1 VNRGEKADDVEK
13 TAEAENAVSGRGRCG
28 EQISKRTAGGCHRE
42 CEVRAALMAAC
53 GVCADKGAARRAELG
68 ASLLPAAEK
77 AAHLF
82 TNPMFTNPIQSM
94 VKERCKCDTLPCAI
108 VSAFL

>member
-1 VNRGEKADDVEK
+1 MRGEKADDVK
-13 TAEAENAVSGRGRCG
+13 KAAEAKNAVGGGGRCG
-28 EQISKRTAGGCHRE
+28 EQVSKRTAGGCHRE
-42 CEVRAALMAAC
+42 RQVRAALMAAC
-53 GVCADKGAARRAELG
+53 GIRADQGAARGAELW
-68 ASLLPAAEK
+68 APLLSAAEK

-108 VSAFL
+108 VGAFL